1 MHLNLPLVCALR
13 AAHIPDAESF
23 CGAYLLNHWRW
34 LRTSN
39 DGLPQY
45 KAPTERTGAF
55 TFLEMIPHFQEQIDQ
70 AILTQ
75 FLPSNTLNHG
85 TSVHARVIIS
95 VLRHFLCSD
104 PATRLAGEVC
114 CEPCGDLFISAL
126 DNILGIVSQSSLS
139 LAESEAFKDVIQ
151 HIFSS
156 NLFADRA
163 GHQKDNRLW
172 QMRLQSLFPLY
183 TMRPDYNRYTRETL
197 PHCH

>member
-1 MHLNLPLVCALR
+1 MQMAGRETYHPPFWPSPVQIITGAIQNECKLPWHTWQDYLVHLNLPLVCALR

-85 TSVHARVIIS
+85 TSVHAQVIIS

-126 DNILGIVSQSSLS
+126 DNILGIVS
-139 LAESEAFKDVIQ
+139 
-151 HIFSS
+151 
-156 NLFADRA
+156 
-163 GHQKDNRLW
+163 
-172 QMRLQSLFPLY
+172 
-183 TMRPDYNRYTRETL
+183 
-197 PHCH
+197 